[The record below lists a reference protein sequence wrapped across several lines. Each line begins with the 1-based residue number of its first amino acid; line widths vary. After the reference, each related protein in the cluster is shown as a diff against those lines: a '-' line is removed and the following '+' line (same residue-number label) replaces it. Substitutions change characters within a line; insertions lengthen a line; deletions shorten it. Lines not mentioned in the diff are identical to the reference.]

1 MSDNLRSHDQGEPQ
15 VKKESLFSQVTDFVA
30 GAIMSGKY
38 KTGELLPNE
47 DDLRGDI
54 TVSRTAYR
62 EAIKFLSAKGLIEA
76 RPKSGT
82 RVAAASTWNLLDPD
96 VLRWSLE
103 ADPNE
108 AFIRELFELRRIVEP
123 NATRLAAERRSS
135 SDLSVIARAL
145 EVMEEQPV
153 FSDASI
159 RADVR
164 FHEAI
169 FEATHN
175 RAVMCLKPVIS
186 STVLWSMRIRS
197 DTALFAQS
205 IGNHR
210 RIYQAIADGEEER
223 AAALSTLLVMQ
234 ACDDTLSALRETAS
248 GHSTR
253 ATGNAAN

>member
-1 MSDNLRSHDQGEPQ
+1 MKSNLNAPHRLEDGLPSQ
-15 VKKESLFSQVTDFVA
+15 KKESLFSQVTDFVA
-30 GAIMSGKY
+30 GAIMSGQY
-38 KTGELLPNE
+38 KAGELLPNE

-103 ADPNE
+103 ARPNE
-108 AFIRELFELRRIVEP
+108 AFIRELFELRRFVEP
-123 NATRLAAERRSS
+123 NATRAAAERRDNN
-135 SDLSVIARAL
+135 DLAAIEQAL
-145 EVMEEQPV
+145 VAMENEPF

-169 FEATHN
+169 FEATRN
-175 RAVMCLKPVIS
+175 RALMCLKPVIG
-186 STVLWSMRIRS
+186 STVLWSMRLKTDKAS
-197 DTALFAQS
+197 FSGALA
-205 IGNHR
+205 NHR
-210 RIYQAIADGEEER
+210 RIFQAIASADSER
-223 AAALSTLLVMQ
+223 AFALSTILVME
-234 ACDDTLSALRETAS
+234 ACDDTLSELN
-248 GHSTR
+248 HLQPTR
-253 ATGNAAN
+253 VG